1 MPVIASTNQ
10 KCLFC
15 VDLCDGVDAFFQQ
28 LLYYIII
35 MVLFVIQSFAK
46 SGNPIFSDNSLV
58 FYKPNSLAHATGST
72 GVRNSRTKARR
83 T

>member
-1 MPVIASTNQ
+1 
-10 KCLFC
+10 
-15 VDLCDGVDAFFQQ
+15 
-28 LLYYIII
+28 
-35 MVLFVIQSFAK
+35 MVLYVIQSFAK
-46 SGNPIFSDNSLV
+46 SGNPVFSDNSLV

>member
-15 VDLCDGVDAFFQQ
+15 VNHGDVSFQQ

-35 MVLFVIQSFAK
+35 MVLYVIQSFAK

-72 GVRNSRTKARR
+72 GVRNSRAKARR